1 MYQPIYAKDIKEIYN
16 SLKRSA
22 KKRDIPFTL
31 TLSDLNELTFPI
43 TCPVLGI
50 PLRYNRGEA
59 LDDSVSIDR
68 IDSSRGYEAGNIIVI
83 SWRANILNINAYREE
98 LISISDFYTTV

>member
-1 MYQPIYAKDIKEIYN
+1 MYQPVYAKDIKKIYN
-16 SLKRSA
+16 ALKASA
-22 KKRDIPFTL
+22 KKRNISFTL

-50 PLRYNRGEA
+50 PIRYNRGDVK
-59 LDDSVSIDR
+59 DDSVSIDR

-83 SWRANILNINAYREE
+83 SWKANRFFGHFI
-98 LISISDFYTTV
+98 